1 MGNLD
6 LTGTLK
12 TLTGERAQVLKELS
26 KLDKAIAVIQEL
38 AGINSTSNGNF
49 SKRTISAAARR
60 KMAIAQ
66 KARWAK
72 VKQAQKAKPAK

>member
-12 TLTGERAQVLKELS
+12 TLNVERAQVLKELS

-38 AGINSTSNGNF
+38 AGPNTTTNGN
-49 SKRTISAAARR
+49 SPKRTISAAARQ